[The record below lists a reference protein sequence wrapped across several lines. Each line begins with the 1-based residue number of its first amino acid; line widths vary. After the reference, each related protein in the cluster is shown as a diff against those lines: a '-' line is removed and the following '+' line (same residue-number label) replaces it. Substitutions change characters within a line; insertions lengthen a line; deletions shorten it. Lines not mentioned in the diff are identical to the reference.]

1 MGSKGGVLCVAAVA
15 GFLVCFCGSVAAAA
29 VGVLSVLWSCFC
41 CCNRT
46 IGFFLLS
53 CCRVE
58 RGCPF

>member
-1 MGSKGGVLCVAAVA
+1 MLCVAAVA